1 MFWRR
6 RRKKRN
12 KVPEVERRR
21 EPRHADMTKLMIE
34 FRDDPERGTY
44 YGWTK
49 DATASGLRIEAET
62 RIPVGTVLNFK
73 LESPKT
79 RRMIQAAGRVQWVVP
94 IENEEAFEMGVEF
107 VETSVKTILD
117 LLDHIYKP

>member
-1 MFWRR
+1 MFWR
-6 RRKKRN
+6 KKR
-12 KVPEVERRR
+12 KREKRAPEEERRR

-34 FRDDPERGTY
+34 PRSDPERGTY
-44 YGWTK
+44 YAWTK
-49 DATASGLRIEAET
+49 DATASGLRIEAEAQFAA
-62 RIPVGTVLNFK
+62 GTVLILK

-79 RRMIQAAGRVQWVVP
+79 RKVIQAAGRVQWVVP
-94 IENEEAFEMGVEF
+94 IEKGEAFEMGVEF